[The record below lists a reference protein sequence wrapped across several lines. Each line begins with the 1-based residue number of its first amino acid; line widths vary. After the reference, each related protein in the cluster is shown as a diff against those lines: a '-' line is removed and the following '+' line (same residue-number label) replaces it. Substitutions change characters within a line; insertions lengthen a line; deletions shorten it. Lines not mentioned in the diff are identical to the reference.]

1 MKPVCLKCGKK
12 SVVHYI
18 RDKRKWISIGYYC
31 PKCDLVVKPLNSNPP
46 IIHRMDVKEFL
57 NTTTEKFD
65 LILADPPYQYNI
77 EAPRE
82 KDRIGNYYEQMSTKD
97 ICNLPIQKI
106 TQKKAILF
114 LWSPSPKI
122 EEAMKIIQAWNFE
135 YTTQIVWNKK
145 SIGLGHTA
153 RQMHEVL
160 LIAKKGNF
168 PTPLYKPPSIFEEKR
183 TDHSKK
189 PEMSY
194 EIIQRM
200 YPDSR
205 KIELFARQVHS
216 GWTGVGFE
224 ASEKVSTKTEEKV
237 STLSEEKIS
246 TKQIQS

>member
-1 MKPVCLKCGKK
+1 MRPSCLNCGKK
-12 SVVHYI
+12 SQNYYI
-18 RDKRKWISIGYYC
+18 RNNKQWIAVGYYC
-31 PKCDLVVKPLNSNPP
+31 PKCDLVVKQISLEPP
-46 IIHRMDVKEFL
+46 IIHRMEIRDYL
-57 NTTTEKFD
+57 NTTSEKFD
-65 LILADPPYQYNI
+65 LILCDPPYMYDI

-82 KDRIGNYYEQMSTKD
+82 KDRISSYYHQMTTEE

-106 TQKKAILF
+106 TEKKAVLF
-114 LWSPSPKI
+114 LWSPPPKV

-145 SIGLGHTA
+145 MVGLGHTV
-153 RQMHEVL
+153 RQMHEIL
-160 LIAKKGNF
+160 LIAKNGNF
-168 PTPLYKPPSIFEEKR
+168 PTPLYKPPSIFEEER

-189 PEMSY
+189 PEKSY

-224 ASEKVSTKTEEKV
+224 ASEKVSTK
-237 STLSEEKIS
+237 SE
-246 TKQIQS
+246 

>member
-1 MKPVCLKCGKK
+1 MRPSCMKCGRK
-12 SVVHYI
+12 SQTHYI
-18 RDKRKWISIGYYC
+18 RTHKQWIAVGYYC
-31 PKCDLVVKPLNSNPP
+31 PKCDLVVKQISLEPP

-57 NTTTEKFD
+57 NSTTEKFD
-65 LILADPPYQYNI
+65 LILCDPPYMYDI

-82 KDRIGNYYEQMSTKD
+82 KDRISSYYHQMTTED
-97 ICNLPIQKI
+97 LCNLPIQKI

-122 EEAMKIIQAWNFE
+122 EEAMKIIQAWKFE

-153 RQMHEVL
+153 RQMHEIL

-168 PTPLYKPPSIFEEKR
+168 PTPSYKPPSIFEEKR

-189 PEMSY
+189 PEKSY

-205 KIELFARQVHS
+205 KIELFARHVYS

-224 ASEKVSTKTEEKV
+224 ATEKVSTKTEEKV
-237 STLSEEKIS
+237 STL
-246 TKQIQS
+246 